1 MMLMSLDNP
10 DGYVMRLTKGN
21 IFEIPENVESFALAL
36 ELISAVWMFK
46 VCIFFFQSYLRLG
59 SN

>member
-1 MMLMSLDNP
+1 MMLMLLDNP
-10 DGYVMRLTKGN
+10 DGYVMCLNTKSN
-21 IFEIPENVESFALAL
+21 IFEIPENVKLFALAL

-46 VCIFFFQSYLRLG
+46 VCIYFQFYLQLD